1 MAARTP
7 KDDRIRQLED
17 ELFVA
22 RQAVFH
28 LIDPR
33 AREILTGPFDLD
45 SRADVHEW
53 FTNAVEEVLQ
63 IADAMIDQDTA
74 EERAI
79 CPLCRESAQN
89 YRLPDQGFKF
99 PEGLRR
105 HLLGSHKST
114 QCRVSLV
121 ALNEAIDSIARFDQ
135 LR

>member
-1 MAARTP
+1 MAVRTP
-7 KDDRIRQLED
+7 QEDRIRKLED
-17 ELFVA
+17 ELFLT
-22 RQAVFH
+22 RETVFH

-33 AREILTGPFDLD
+33 AREILSSPSELRT
-45 SRADVHEW
+45 RADVHDW
-53 FTNAVEEVLQ
+53 FSKAVEEVLQ

-79 CPLCRESAQN
+79 CPLCHESAQN

-121 ALNEAIDSIARFDQ
+121 ALNEAIDSIARFD
-135 LR
+135 RFR

>member
-1 MAARTP
+1 MAIRTP

-28 LIDPR
+28 LIDPQ
-33 AREILTGPFDLD
+33 AREILTSPFDLD
-45 SRADVHEW
+45 TRADVHDW
-53 FTNAVEEVLQ
+53 FKNAVEEVLKL
-63 IADAMIDQDTA
+63 ADAMIDQDTE

-79 CPLCRESAQN
+79 CPLCHESAQN
-89 YRLPDQGFKF
+89 YRLPDQGFAF

-105 HLLGSHKST
+105 HLRGSHKGT

-121 ALNEAIDSIARFDQ
+121 ALNEAIDSIARLDR

>member
-1 MAARTP
+1 MAVRTP

-33 AREILTGPFDLD
+33 AREILTSPIDLD
-45 SRADVHEW
+45 TRGNVHDW
-53 FTNAVEEVLQ
+53 FKNAVEEVLK
-63 IADAMIDQDTA
+63 IAQAMIDQDTE

-79 CPLCRESAQN
+79 CPLCRESPQN
-89 YRLPDQGFKF
+89 YRLPDQGFAF

-114 QCRVSLV
+114 QCRVSHV
-121 ALNEAIDSIARFDQ
+121 ALNEAIESITRFDH